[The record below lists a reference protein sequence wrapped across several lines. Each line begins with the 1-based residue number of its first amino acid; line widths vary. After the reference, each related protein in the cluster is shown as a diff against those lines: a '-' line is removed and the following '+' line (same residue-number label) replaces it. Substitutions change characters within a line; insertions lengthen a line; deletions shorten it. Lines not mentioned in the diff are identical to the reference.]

1 VGAGLLGAGSAPLS
15 DSDVVR
21 TLATVSSD
29 EVADGESLDDGPG
42 VDGVDDSAVDGL
54 DEMGEQISEI
64 RDRLAGVPAEVVVA
78 NHAMGLYELAAI
90 HLLRQPPAFDEASL
104 AIDALGALMDGLP
117 GRLGEHEETLR
128 DALGQI
134 RMTFVQVKASQ

>member
-1 VGAGLLGAGSAPLS
+1 
-15 DSDVVR
+15 
-21 TLATVSSD
+21 VSSD
-29 EVADGESLDDGPG
+29 EVADGQSLDDGNAPVG
-42 VDGVDDSAVDGL
+42 DTVDGL

-64 RDRLAGVPAEVVVA
+64 RDRLASVPAEVVVG

-90 HLLRQPPAFDEASL
+90 HLLRQPPAFEEASL
-104 AIDALGALMDGLP
+104 AIDALGALLDGLP

-134 RMTFVQVKASQ
+134 RLTFVQVKAAQ